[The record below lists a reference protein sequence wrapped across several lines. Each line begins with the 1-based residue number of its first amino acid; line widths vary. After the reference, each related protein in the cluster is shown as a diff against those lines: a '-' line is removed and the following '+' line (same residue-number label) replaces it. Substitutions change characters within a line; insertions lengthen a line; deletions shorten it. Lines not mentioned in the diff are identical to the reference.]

1 MLERN
6 DIEVLSEVDCTVADL
21 SLLEQSL
28 RSLFQ
33 RFCLKDD
40 FETIKG
46 IIELLN
52 SMRSRLLYSNVV
64 PF

>member
-1 MLERN
+1 MPEKKYN
-6 DIEVLSEVDCTVADL
+6 EVFSEVDCTVADL

-28 RSLFQ
+28 RLLSQ

-40 FETIKG
+40 FETITG

-52 SMRSRLLYSNVV
+52 SIRSRLLYSNVV